1 MISTNSIKL
10 LSLPNRKGF
19 KSRRKTIFEDKDSE
33 SDAVQNINGKIISII
48 NEEISSA
55 ENLDNQDLSQG
66 TRIQNERSD
75 VMILHNGRPQ
85 RREQGQKSD
94 DVNNGLE
101 LTPDEQAERVNL
113 FLLGFASIILMNAM
127 AVLIIVLVK
136 VSKYEDQLVIKS
148 NIMKKQIKGK

>member
-1 MISTNSIKL
+1 M
-10 LSLPNRKGF
+10 
-19 KSRRKTIFEDKDSE
+19 KTKMDSA
-33 SDAVQNINGKIISII
+33 DVYGRGDIILYDNG
-48 NEEISSA
+48 
-55 ENLDNQDLSQG
+55 L
-66 TRIQNERSD
+66 
-75 VMILHNGRPQ
+75 Q
-85 RREQGQKSD
+85 RREEDPDQLD